1 MNTTVLLQKLTE
13 IERSIGVETN
23 ATIRNQ
29 VLDLQDFVL
38 ETQKQTLENLRKQP
52 KGFGLEPFPSASF
65 AA

>member
-1 MNTTVLLQKLTE
+1 MNTTVLLQKLIE

-29 VLDLQDFVL
+29 VLDLQDHVL
-38 ETQKQTLENLRKQP
+38 EMQKQTLESLRKQP
-52 KGFGLEPFPSASF
+52 ARFGLEPFPSSSF

>member
-1 MNTTVLLQKLTE
+1 MNTTVLLQKLIE

-29 VLDLQDFVL
+29 VLDLQDYVL
-38 ETQKQTLENLRKQP
+38 EMQKQTLENLRKQP
-52 KGFGLEPFPSASF
+52 RHFGLEPFPTSSF